1 MRGGVK
7 GKHLQWPL
15 LFALVIGALAIWAT
29 PAGAQVS
36 WHGPY
41 AGVDIG
47 IGFKSVS
54 FTVTDHQLGQTSRGD
69 VDVRTGVSGHGGVD
83 FRINKHFSFGG
94 EVSVGQLSYLGET
107 SYGSS
112 NDVTATTRGGPMW
125 TVVGRAG
132 WVYRQMMPYVSV
144 GILGSRNT
152 VEVTDDCSSPPCG
165 TELSS
170 GLGSQAAL
178 NWIVS
183 YGLEYAGKKR
193 IAGHGWAIRV
203 EWMQLERK
211 AIQNDFNKT
220 VRTASQPDGFQ
231 RAVSA
236 STDLPHG
243 LLRVLFDVR
252 LTRSAK

>member
-1 MRGGVK
+1 MRGGIK
-7 GKHLQWPL
+7 SKHLRRRL
-15 LFALVIGALAIWAT
+15 LIAPVFVALAIWAA

-41 AGVDIG
+41 AGADIG
-47 IGFKSVS
+47 IGFKTVS
-54 FTVTDHQLGQTSRGD
+54 FTVTDHQLGQTSLGD
-69 VDVRTGVSGHGGVD
+69 VDVRTSLSGHGGVD
-83 FRINKHFSFGG
+83 FRLNKHFSFGG
-94 EVSVGQLSYLGET
+94 EASVGQLSYLGQT

-112 NDVTATTRGGPMW
+112 NDVAATTKGGPMW

-132 WVYRQMMPYVSV
+132 WVYRQMMPYVAV
-144 GILGSRNT
+144 GVLGSRNT

-170 GLGSQAAL
+170 GLGSQAAI
-178 NWIVS
+178 NWIVA
-183 YGLEYAGKKR
+183 YGLEYAGEKR

-220 VRTASQPDGFQ
+220 VRTTSQPDGFQ

-236 STDLPHG
+236 STELPAG

-252 LTRSAK
+252 LTRSPK